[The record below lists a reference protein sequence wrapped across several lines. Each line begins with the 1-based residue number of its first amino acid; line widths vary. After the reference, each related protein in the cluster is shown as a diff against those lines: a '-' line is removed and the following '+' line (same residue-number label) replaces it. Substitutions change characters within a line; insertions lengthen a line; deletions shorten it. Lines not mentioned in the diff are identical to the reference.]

1 MNFTPSLSLN
11 PSTKI
16 LTLAQATRLNLTSVS
31 YSPTATS
38 YTTGRCTFQLILR
51 GRCQSNYAH
60 VIFLALHEFVFLVPI
75 APKSRNYVSPAL
87 PESMDN
93 VRCGVSANNAAR
105 FPWSTV
111 NEHQTILTTIPSL
124 PFNPSILSSP
134 FRLLPC
140 RPLLASP
147 FFATFVPP
155 FCYFIRFFIP
165 FNSWRL
171 SSGISDV
178 STHPPSKTY
187 RHSSSTSFPE
197 HRFLRPSPN
206 LVCSK
211 CHIQLISI
219 RYVFTVYIGS
229 GLIRIFNY
237 LVVLSCH
244 CLLALCLSSFK
255 VIVN

>member
-1 MNFTPSLSLN
+1 MPAQHPPTPPILLQRNPPPTRISNFIPSLSLN

-16 LTLAQATRLNLTSVS
+16 LTLTQATRLNLTSVS

-60 VIFLALHEFVFLVPI
+60 VIFLALHEFVFLVHI

-111 NEHQTILTTIPSL
+111 NEHQTILTTIPSS
-124 PFNPSILSSP
+124 PFNPSLLSSP

-147 FFATFVPP
+147 FSPLSLFPFAILYIFL
-155 FCYFIRFFIP
+155 IP

-178 STHPPSKTY
+178 STPLHPVKLTGTP
-187 RHSSSTSFPE
+187 
-197 HRFLRPSPN
+197 LRRPFRN
-206 LVCSK
+206 IDFCDLV
-211 CHIQLISI
+211 Q
-219 RYVFTVYIGS
+219 T
-229 GLIRIFNY
+229 
-237 LVVLSCH
+237 
-244 CLLALCLSSFK
+244 
-255 VIVN
+255 

>member
-1 MNFTPSLSLN
+1 MPAQHPPTPPILLQRNLPPTRILNFTPSLSLN

-38 YTTGRCTFQLILR
+38 YTT
-51 GRCQSNYAH
+51 
-60 VIFLALHEFVFLVPI
+60 VPI

-111 NEHQTILTTIPSL
+111 NEHQTILTTIPL

-147 FFATFVPP
+147 FSP
-155 FCYFIRFFIP
+155 
-165 FNSWRL
+165 L
-171 SSGISDV
+171 SSLPFAI
-178 STHPPSKTY
+178 
-187 RHSSSTSFPE
+187 
-197 HRFLRPSPN
+197 L
-206 LVCSK
+206 
-211 CHIQLISI
+211 
-219 RYVFTVYIGS
+219 YVFLFLLTLGDSHPVSLMCRPIHPVKLTGTP
-229 GLIRIFNY
+229 LRRPFRNIDFCD
-237 LVVLSCH
+237 LVQT
-244 CLLALCLSSFK
+244 
-255 VIVN
+255 